1 MRTVAP
7 SPWQSCGV
15 TDQDAPR
22 QWLTIPDLVD
32 ILGLGVGRVRRL
44 IEDRQLAAMRID
56 GVLKVPADFIRDGE
70 PLRELRGTLILLADD
85 GFSDDE
91 AIAWLLEPDD
101 TLGIAPI
108 DALRAGRKAEVRR
121 VAQALA

>member
-1 MRTVAP
+1 M
-7 SPWQSCGV
+7 
-15 TDQDAPR
+15 TDRDPAR

-32 ILGLGVGRVRRL
+32 SLGIGVGRVRRL
-44 IEDRQLAAMRID
+44 IQDRHLAAMHLD

-70 PLRELRGTLILLADD
+70 PLSELRGTLILLGDD
-85 GFSDDE
+85 GFSNEE
-91 AIAWLLEPDD
+91 AIEWLLEPEE

>member
-1 MRTVAP
+1 M
-7 SPWQSCGV
+7 
-15 TDQDAPR
+15 TDHDAAR

-32 ILGLGVGRVRRL
+32 ILGIGVGRVRRL
-44 IEDRQLAAMRID
+44 IEDHHLAAVRID
-56 GVLKVPADFIRDGE
+56 GVLKVPADFVRDGE
-70 PLRELRGTLILLADD
+70 PLSELRGTLILLADD
-85 GFSDDE
+85 GFSNEE
-91 AIAWLLEPDD
+91 AVEWLLEPEE